1 VSRIPSLVY
10 IKEDCS
16 PEVAD
21 AVDVLRMEIMTR
33 EWKKEGR
40 F

>member
-10 IKEDCS
+10 IKENCS
-16 PEVAD
+16 REVAG
-21 AVDVLRMEIMTR
+21 AVSVLGGEIMTR
-33 EWKKEGR
+33 ELEKDGR